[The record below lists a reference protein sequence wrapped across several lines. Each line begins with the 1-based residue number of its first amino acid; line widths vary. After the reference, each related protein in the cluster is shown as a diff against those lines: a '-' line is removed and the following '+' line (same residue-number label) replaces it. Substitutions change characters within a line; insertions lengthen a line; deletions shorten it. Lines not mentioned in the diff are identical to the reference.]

1 VNASPAAPAHGGLPP
16 RPATAPA
23 TFSRAEEHMRTLYL
37 HIGIWKTG
45 TTTIQNTLLRNAGL
59 LARHGIHYPDISAN
73 HTFLPSAF
81 HPDPENF
88 LVAKTRKLSGK
99 ALQEWHRQSLAAFD
113 RGAAAHEVTIASSE
127 YLLGLPEPA
136 IARLMEY
143 MRARFDQ
150 IRIVAYLRDPV
161 DHVSSAINEQVK
173 QGHYELETAYRI
185 HGQAKE
191 YSKLETWIA
200 VVGRDNVIARPFSR
214 SIFHNDDIVDDFLW
228 SILGDRAPAVKKVEA
243 EHNKSLSHAAV
254 LIADRL
260 ASFAPA
266 FSRQRGRSDY
276 LFEIKGRPYQ
286 APEALRNQVRAS
298 TAGLVEKLEREFSI
312 TFSGSSR
319 AQEPP
324 AEIWSEETIDSIA
337 RLLNRLS
344 LENMRLESE
353 NARLLAQAAMK
364 AGQPEEAE
372 QHLKTAVRSGQ
383 NFEAFRDYAV
393 FLKKQGRYLEAIPM
407 CEAAIKLDDSKPW
420 PKKLKDELVALAR
433 QA

>member
-1 VNASPAAPAHGGLPP
+1 MNADPAAPARGREPP
-16 RPATAPA
+16 CPATL
-23 TFSRAEEHMRTLYL
+23 SRAKDHMRTLYL

-45 TTTIQNTLLRNAGL
+45 TTTIQKTLLRNAGL
-59 LARHGIHYPDISAN
+59 LARHGIHYPDISPN

-81 HPDPENF
+81 HPEPENF
-88 LVAKTRKLSGK
+88 LVAKSRKLSGK
-99 ALQEWHRQSLAAFD
+99 ALEAWHRQSLAAFE

-136 IARLMEY
+136 VARLMDY
-143 MRARFDQ
+143 MRARFD
-150 IRIVAYLRDPV
+150 RIKVVVYLRDPV

-173 QGHYELETAYRI
+173 QGHYQLETAYRI

-200 VVGRDNVIARPFSR
+200 EAGRENIIARPFSK
-214 SIFHNDDIVDDFLW
+214 SSFHNGDIVDDFLW
-228 SILGDRAPAVKKVEA
+228 SIFGDRAPVVEKVDV

-260 ASFAPA
+260 AGFAPA
-266 FSRQRGRSDY
+266 FSMQRGRSDY
-276 LFEIKGRPYQ
+276 LFEIKGSPYQ
-286 APEALRNQVRAS
+286 APQALRDQVRAS
-298 TAGLVEKLEREFSI
+298 TAGLVEKLDREFGI
-312 TFSGSSR
+312 TVPGGSR

-324 AEIWSEETIDSIA
+324 AEIWSEDTVDSIA
-337 RLLNRLS
+337 RLLNRFS
-344 LENMRLESE
+344 LENAQLESE
-353 NARLLAQAAMK
+353 NARLLAQAALR
-364 AGQPEEAE
+364 AGEAEKAE
-372 QHLKTAVRSGQ
+372 QHLKKAVRSGK

-420 PKKLKDELVALAR
+420 PKKLKAELIALAG
-433 QA
+433 QG